1 MTQTAQLTIP
11 AIVIDGAAFGPSAP
25 IALLRAAHPFPVA

>member
-11 AIVIDGAAFGPSAP
+11 AIVIDGAAFGPSAL
-25 IALLRAAHPFPVA
+25 IAVLRATHRFPVA